1 MFYNFGAAFPVDVET
16 YGVGLLLLST
26 AFIWII
32 ITTCIAF
39 LFLGN
44 FSSFGMLYFAFTG
57 AAVVSVFTGFAATVF
72 RNENG
77 SIFVAVA
84 ALLMVLLVYSGY
96 LSLDLYLL
104 CSKFI
109 NKFDFAVA
117 NTIVKVA
124 VLHTIIQCHG
134 ACLLTIRSPAFSTI
148 VRLLRTL
155 CSLSTLFFIFNFMF
169 LATLVSQIISGWSLS
184 YAREFDSL
192 EKSQDNKRVDHCKME
207 FYALKL
213 FCNSVMVNIFLIYN
227 YIRFQENVVWF
238 PEVTQPWLR
247 ELFSAL
253 REGYEKFCWY

>member
-1 MFYNFGAAFPVDVET
+1 MVATSLDYDHFLACFRIRRTNDIHRYFTPSVVLLIWNKGNGNSKVETRSRKKAYFAASNAGAGQVIAMPSRTQTHLGKQHNGVFYNFGAAFPVDVET

-117 NTIVKVA
+117 NIVKGSFA
-124 VLHTIIQCHG
+124 YKLY
-134 ACLLTIRSPAFSTI
+134 S
-148 VRLLRTL
+148 
-155 CSLSTLFFIFNFMF
+155 
-169 LATLVSQIISGWSLS
+169 ATAPV
-184 YAREFDSL
+184 F
-192 EKSQDNKRVDHCKME
+192 
-207 FYALKL
+207 
-213 FCNSVMVNIFLIYN
+213 
-227 YIRFQENVVWF
+227 
-238 PEVTQPWLR
+238 
-247 ELFSAL
+247 
-253 REGYEKFCWY
+253 

>member
-16 YGVGLLLLST
+16 YGVGLLLVST

-134 ACLLTIRSPAFSTI
+134 ACLLTIRSPAFSDCSSTKNTM
-148 VRLLRTL
+148 LLIDA
-155 CSLSTLFFIFNFMF
+155 LFYINFMF

-247 ELFSAL
+247 ELFRVTRRL
-253 REGYEKFCWY
+253 